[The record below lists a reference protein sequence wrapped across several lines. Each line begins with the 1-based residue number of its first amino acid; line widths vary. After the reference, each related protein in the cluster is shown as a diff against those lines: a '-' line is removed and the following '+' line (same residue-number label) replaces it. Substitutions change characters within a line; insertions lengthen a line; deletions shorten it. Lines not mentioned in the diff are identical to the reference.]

1 MHTHTSLCCALFAFY
16 GARARVVAC
25 RRVFVIGSDGVDFNQ
40 PILGSLVPFRV
51 LRRVVGRLINQLI
64 FSEIS

>member
-1 MHTHTSLCCALFAFY
+1 MLFLLFTVL
-16 GARARVVAC
+16 ARGLLQQAC
-25 RRVFVIGSDGVDFNQ
+25 VCEIGSDGVDFNQ
-40 PILGSLVPFRV
+40 LILGSLVPFRL

>member
-1 MHTHTSLCCALFAFY
+1 MCCALFAFY
-16 GARARVVAC
+16 GARVRVVAASQQGC
-25 RRVFVIGSDGVDFNQ
+25 VCEIGSDGVDFNQ
-40 PILGSLVPFRV
+40 PILGSLVPFRL